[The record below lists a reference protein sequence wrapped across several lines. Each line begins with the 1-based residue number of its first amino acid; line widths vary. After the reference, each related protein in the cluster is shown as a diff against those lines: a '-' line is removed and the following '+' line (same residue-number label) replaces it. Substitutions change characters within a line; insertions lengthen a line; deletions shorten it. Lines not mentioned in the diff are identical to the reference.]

1 MSEPQF
7 TLVGQ
12 FTYSYEAFIYKA
24 KLESEGIATQ
34 VRDNNTI
41 DTDPM
46 VSNAIGGVK
55 LFVNTSQA
63 AEALEIISQIQN
75 TNQHTLGE
83 IAKCSNCNSENIKL
97 YSGIHSVSDFF
108 AFLVSFLI
116 MALPVD
122 QSFRYYCENCSHK
135 FKLKQT

>member
-83 IAKCSNCNSENIKL
+83 IAKCPNCNSENIKL

-108 AFLVSFLI
+108 ALLVSFLV

-122 QSFRYYCENCSHK
+122 QSFRYYCGNCSHK

>member
-55 LFVNTSQA
+55 LFVNTKQA
-63 AEALEIISQIQN
+63 PEALEIISQIQN

-83 IAKCSNCNSENIKL
+83 IAKCPNCKSENIKL
-97 YSGIHSVSDFF
+97 YSGIHSISDFF

-122 QSFRYYCENCSHK
+122 QSFRFYCENCSHK

>member
-1 MSEPQF
+1 MSTPQF

-24 KLESEGIATQ
+24 KLESEGIETQ

-41 DTDPM
+41 DTDPI

-55 LFVNTSQA
+55 LFVNTENADQA
-63 AEALEIISQIQN
+63 KAIIREVQK
-75 TNQHTLGE
+75 TNQHTLGK
-83 IAKCSNCNSENIKL
+83 IQKCPNCKSENIKL

-108 AFLVSFLI
+108 AFLLSFLI
-116 MALPVD
+116 MVLPVD
-122 QSFRYYCENCSHK
+122 QSFRYYCDNCSHK
-135 FKLKQT
+135 FKLKQH